1 MLPSLDD
8 CLHTKNLRYQLVLS
22 GFIADKRILQFDW
35 MRDTTGHTQSKSDS
49 LKRIVGNGATWGNL
63 NLGQKLKKKIF

>member
-1 MLPSLDD
+1 MD
-8 CLHTKNLRYQLVLS
+8 LS

-63 NLGQKLKKKIF
+63 NLGQKFKKKIF